1 MDLILAKADGQE
13 ERILPFDFDFDLGGE
28 NDFQIKLTYASWD
41 DRLTIGARVYV
52 PGTEFGGIIKK
63 ISSAT
68 NTGNIFLDGFSWRGY
83 LAHRIIRPA
92 AGQDYRIVSG
102 ELNAIISE
110 LVDIPGFVVSSFNT
124 GVTVNSYQFN
134 RYVTVLE
141 GIESMLRSVGYRLN
155 IEYMQTQTGGYVS
168 IGSVPAGQYGSQVE
182 YSQDSMIDFSS
193 TDDQM
198 GANHLVCLGT
208 GELKDRIVID
218 LYADAD
224 GNISE
229 MQTITGTD
237 EIVETFENSGAER
250 ETLLETGKD
259 RLKELLNKKSFTA
272 EIKDVNE
279 ELFIGDIITGSDYI
293 TGNSVTKPIVS
304 KIVKRT
310 NGVVSIDYKIEGQ
323 TT

>member
-1 MDLILAKADGQE
+1 MDLILARADGQE
-13 ERILPFDFDFDLGGE
+13 ERMLPFDFDFDLGGE

-92 AGQDYRIVSG
+92 SGQDYRVVSG

-110 LVDIPGFVVSSFNT
+110 LVDIPYFVVSGFNT
-124 GVTVNSYQFN
+124 GVTVSNYQFN

-141 GIESMLRSVGYRLN
+141 GIESMLASVGYRLN
-155 IEYMQTQTGGYVS
+155 IKYIQTQTGGYVS
-168 IGSVPAGQYGSQVE
+168 IGAVPAGQYGDTVE
-182 YSQDSMIDFSS
+182 YSQDSLIDFSS

-198 GANHLVCLGT
+198 GVNHLVCLGT

-218 LYADAD
+218 LYADEE

-229 MQTITGTD
+229 SQTITGID
-237 EIVETFENSGAER
+237 EITEVYDNSGAER
-250 ETLLETGKD
+250 ETLLESGKD
-259 RLKELLNKKSFTA
+259 RLKELLNKKSFTS
-272 EIKDVNE
+272 EIKEVRN
-279 ELFIGDIITGSDYI
+279 ELFIGDIVTGSDYI
-293 TGNSVTKPIVS
+293 TGNTVTKPIVQ
-304 KIVKRT
+304 KLVKRE
-310 NGVVSIDYKIEGQ
+310 NGNLSIDYTIEGEK
-323 TT
+323 

>member
-1 MDLILAKADGQE
+1 MDLILARADGQE

-68 NTGNIFLDGFSWRGY
+68 KTGNIFLDGFSWRGY

-92 AGQDYRIVSG
+92 SGQDYRIASG

-110 LVDIPGFVVSSFNT
+110 LVDIPYFVVSGFNT
-124 GVTVNSYQFN
+124 GVMVSNYQFN

-141 GIESMLRSVGYRLN
+141 GIESMLASVGYRLN
-155 IEYMQTQTGGYVS
+155 IEYTQTQTGGYVS
-168 IGSVPAGQYGSQVE
+168 IGAVPAGQYGDTVE
-182 YSQDSMIDFSS
+182 YSQDSLIDFSS

-198 GANHLVCLGT
+198 GVNHLVCLGT

-218 LYADAD
+218 LYADAE

-229 MQTITGTD
+229 SQTITGID
-237 EIVETFENSGAER
+237 EITEVYDSSGAER
-250 ETLLETGKD
+250 ETLLESGKD
-259 RLKELLNKKSFTA
+259 RLKELLNKKSFTS
-272 EIKDVNE
+272 EIKEVRN
-279 ELFIGDIITGSDYI
+279 ELFIGDIVTGSDYI
-293 TGNSVTKPIVS
+293 TGNTVTKPIVQ
-304 KIVKRT
+304 KLVKRE
-310 NGVVSIDYKIEGQ
+310 NGNLSIDYKIEGEK
-323 TT
+323 

>member
-1 MDLILAKADGQE
+1 MDLILARADGQE

-68 NTGNIFLDGFSWRGY
+68 KTGNIFLDGFSWRGY

-110 LVDIPGFVVSSFNT
+110 LVDIPYFVVSGFNT
-124 GVTVNSYQFN
+124 GVTVSNYQFN

-141 GIESMLRSVGYRLN
+141 GIESMLSSVGYRLN
-155 IEYMQTQTGGYVS
+155 IEYIQTQTGGYVS
-168 IGSVPAGQYGSQVE
+168 IGAVPAGQYGDTVE
-182 YSQDSMIDFSS
+182 YSQDSLIDFSS
-193 TDDQM
+193 TDDHM
-198 GANHLVCLGT
+198 GVNHLVCLGT

-218 LYADAD
+218 LYADEE

-229 MQTITGTD
+229 SQTITGID
-237 EIVETFENSGAER
+237 EITEVYDSSGAER
-250 ETLLETGKD
+250 ETLLESGKD
-259 RLKELLNKKSFTA
+259 RLKELLNKKSFTS
-272 EIKDVNE
+272 EIKEVRN
-279 ELFIGDIITGSDYI
+279 ELFIGDIVTGSDYI
-293 TGNSVTKPIVS
+293 TGNTVTKPIAQ
-304 KIVKRT
+304 KLVKRE
-310 NGVVSIDYKIEGQ
+310 NGNLSIDYKIEGEK
-323 TT
+323 

>member
-1 MDLILAKADGQE
+1 MDLILARADGQE
-13 ERILPFDFDFDLGGE
+13 ERMLPFDFDFDLGGE

-102 ELNAIISE
+102 ELHAIISE
-110 LVDIPGFVVSSFNT
+110 LVDIPYFVVSGFNT
-124 GVTVNSYQFN
+124 GVTVSNYQFN

-141 GIESMLRSVGYRLN
+141 GIESMLSSVGYRLN
-155 IEYMQTQTGGYVS
+155 IEYIQTQTGGYVS
-168 IGSVPAGQYGSQVE
+168 IGAVPAGQYGDTVE
-182 YSQDSMIDFSS
+182 YSQDSLIDFSS

-198 GANHLVCLGT
+198 GVNHLVCLGT

-218 LYADAD
+218 LYADEE

-229 MQTITGTD
+229 SQTITGID
-237 EIVETFENSGAER
+237 EITEVYDSSGAER
-250 ETLLETGKD
+250 ETLLESGKD
-259 RLKELLNKKSFTA
+259 RLKELLNKKSFTS
-272 EIKDVNE
+272 EIKEVRN
-279 ELFIGDIITGSDYI
+279 ELFIGDIVTGSDYI
-293 TGNSVTKPIVS
+293 TGNTVTKPIVQ
-304 KIVKRT
+304 KLVKRE
-310 NGVVSIDYKIEGQ
+310 NGNLSIDYKIEGEK
-323 TT
+323 

>member
-1 MDLILAKADGQE
+1 MDLILARADGQE
-13 ERILPFDFDFDLGGE
+13 ERMLPFDFDFDLGGE

-110 LVDIPGFVVSSFNT
+110 LVDIPYFVVSGFNT
-124 GVTVNSYQFN
+124 GVTVSNYQFN

-141 GIESMLRSVGYRLN
+141 GIESMLSSVGYRLN
-155 IEYMQTQTGGYVS
+155 IEYIQTQTGGYVS
-168 IGSVPAGQYGSQVE
+168 IGAVPAGQYGDTVE
-182 YSQDSMIDFSS
+182 YSQDSLIDFSS

-198 GANHLVCLGT
+198 GVNHLVCLGT

-218 LYADAD
+218 LYADEE

-229 MQTITGTD
+229 SQTITGID
-237 EIVETFENSGAER
+237 EITEVYDSSGAER
-250 ETLLETGKD
+250 ETLLESGKD
-259 RLKELLNKKSFTA
+259 RLKELLNKKSFTS
-272 EIKDVNE
+272 EIKEVRN
-279 ELFIGDIITGSDYI
+279 ELFIGDIVTGSDYI
-293 TGNSVTKPIVS
+293 TGNTVTKPIVQ
-304 KIVKRT
+304 KLVKRE
-310 NGVVSIDYKIEGQ
+310 NGNLSIDYKIEGEK
-323 TT
+323 